1 MQVEKAAC
9 LLALL
14 VLTGCK
20 DEKKAPGA
28 MAAAD
33 LARQA
38 AEQAIRAGNPAA
50 KQLNFRGMQV
60 YAQAIPQRF
69 AVCGQVDPFPD
80 DASLFVP
87 FVTIVTLLDNAA
99 GGGPRYKF
107 EQYIGTT
114 TMEAGRVY
122 LANVNYCY
130 DKGGPGNGPTPGVMP
145 LAPLPVGIPDPAARA
160 TAPPP
165 TPAPVISSPQAPP
178 APVDSAPASGS
189 VTMRQNANLHS
200 DPHGPATRVVPQ
212 GTVLRVFATAS
223 GGWYQVGD
231 TVPWGWVH
239 ESMVDK
245 H

>member
-9 LLALL
+9 LVALL
-14 VLTGCK
+14 VLAGCK
-20 DEKKAPGA
+20 EEKKAPTA
-28 MAAAD
+28 LASAD
-33 LARQA
+33 RARSA
-38 AEQAIRAGNPAA
+38 AEQTIRAGSPAA
-50 KQLNFRGMQV
+50 KQLTFRGVQV

-87 FVTIVTLLDNAA
+87 FVTIVTILDNGAD
-99 GGGPRYKF
+99 GTPRYKF
-107 EQYIGTT
+107 DQYIGTT

-130 DKGGPGNGPTPGVMP
+130 DKGGPANGPVPGVMP
-145 LAPLPVGIPDPAARA
+145 LAPLPAGIPDPAARA
-160 TAPPP
+160 APPLTP
-165 TPAPVISSPQAPP
+165 AAPAPTATPAPA
-178 APVDSAPASGS
+178 DSAPASGS

-212 GTVLRVFATAS
+212 GTVLRVFATAP

-231 TVPWGWVH
+231 TAPWGWVH